1 MAYFLGRDVH
11 AAITTEHDVCGISVV
26 AESGKAFVDNVLIA
40 TAASVDASTE
50 IITTDAAH
58 GLTTGDPVNIT
69 MDATQTPT
77 GGLTDTG
84 NRYFANAVAG
94 STLMLYDTYA
104 NAVAGSSGGKV
115 NITNTTNITN
125 VNITRELSTGTN
137 DPPTASPNTFI
148 RNRSH
153 PKYGASGDV
162 GNLAL
167 IVADSSTPEGIEQT
181 TAAYKNTITD
191 LVGIDITTGAIDE
204 DVSYFGQRT
213 PLKAEIKKESYV
225 TFTMKKSDNRFEVL
239 YNKARDGV
247 LTYTTSSKTAFDVDS
262 AVAIAASTLPNANA
276 AEVNNGNPTAKEAP
290 SRNFGYRIH
299 LMLKTGA
306 EVITLQN
313 CCITD
318 YGVSLNSDGIQEE
331 TITFYGYVKPVVTA
345 AAIGY
350 ITASTA
356 AEL

>member
-26 AESGKAFVDNVLIA
+26 AESGNAYVDNVLVA
-40 TAASVDASTE
+40 TMASINTSTNV
-50 IITTDAAH
+50 ITTDAAH
-58 GLTTGDPVNIT
+58 NLTTGDPINIT
-69 MDATQTPT
+69 MDTTATVPA
-77 GGLTDTG
+77 GLADDGT
-84 NRYFANAVAG
+84 RYFAIVTGATTLSVAT
-94 STLMLYDTYA
+94 SYA
-104 NAVAGSSGGKV
+104 NALASTAVD
-115 NITNTTNITN
+115 ITGDSN
-125 VNITRELSTGTN
+125 VGVTNITRELSTGAN

-167 IVADSSTPEGIEQT
+167 IVADGETPEGIEQT

-191 LVGIDITTGAIDE
+191 LIGIDITTGAIDE

-213 PLKAEIKKESYV
+213 ILKTEIKKESYI
-225 TFTMKKSDNRFEVL
+225 TFTMKKSDNRFEIL

-276 AEVNNGNPTAKEAP
+276 SEVNNGNPTAKEAP

>member
-40 TAASVDASTE
+40 TAASVATGTE

-58 GLTTGDPVNIT
+58 GLTNGDPVNIT
-69 MDATQTPT
+69 MDATQTPPA
-77 GGLTDTG
+77 GLTDTG
-84 NRYFANAVAG
+84 NRYFARSAG
-94 STLMLYDTYA
+94 SDTILLYDTYA
-104 NAVAGSSGGKV
+104 NCIAGGSGGKV
-115 NITNTTNITN
+115 DITGSSNIAN

-167 IVADSSTPEGIEQT
+167 IVGDSSTPEGIEQT

-191 LVGIDITTGAIDE
+191 LIGIDITTGAVDE

-213 PLKAEIKKESYV
+213 PLKTEIKKESYV

-262 AVAIAASTLPNANA
+262 AVAIAAATLPNVNA
-276 AEVNNGNPTAKEAP
+276 TELNNGNPTAKEAP

-306 EVITLQN
+306 EVITFQN